1 MIKREAVAI
10 LSSCL
15 SVHLGRVIMMNYQS
29 EKRLERRLYG

>member
-1 MIKREAVAI
+1 MIKREEVDI

-15 SVHLGRVIMMNYQS
+15 SDRSGQGIMMNYQS